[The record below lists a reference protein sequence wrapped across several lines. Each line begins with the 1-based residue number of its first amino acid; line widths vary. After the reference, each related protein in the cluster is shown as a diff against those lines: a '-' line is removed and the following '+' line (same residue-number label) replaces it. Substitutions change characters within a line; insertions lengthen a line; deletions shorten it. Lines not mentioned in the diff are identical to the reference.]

1 MTLAH
6 QIDLVS
12 RKHKQ
17 SMPSV
22 RLERVC
28 QRHCGIAI
36 HISDQFR
43 AHAPGMSQDP
53 GFERV
58 LACAHLYAGRLSLA
72 RSCAESVLS
81 AAERI
86 EDAVERASERIHA
99 IAVLA
104 RVLCLQGFAEQA
116 LHFAGRAVDDARL
129 AAVPALLCQASLT
142 EAYLHLVCGSFAKAS
157 ADLATLLE

>member
-1 MTLAH
+1 MHTFTQADCPWRAAALNPC
-6 QIDLVS
+6 S
-12 RKHKQ
+12 RP
-17 SMPSV
+17 PS
-22 RLERVC
+22 
-28 QRHCGIAI
+28 
-36 HISDQFR
+36 
-43 AHAPGMSQDP
+43 
-53 GFERV
+53 
-58 LACAHLYAGRLSLA
+58 
-72 RSCAESVLS
+72 
-81 AAERI
+81 

-142 EAYLHLVCGSFAKAS
+142 EAYPYLVCGSFAKAS